1 MKAVDSFEHPDNIA
15 HFKHDCFLGN
25 QLIFNEFIESFS
37 INIGVMCKI
46 NIDFMYIPLPY
57 VLLLTD
63 IFTPTQP
70 SSSESYLKAADTL
83 RLYVEPL
90 TRSLKQSQ
98 YLPYRPRVSHSL
110 L

>member
-1 MKAVDSFEHPDNIA
+1 MIVFSETNF
-15 HFKHDCFLGN
+15 F
-25 QLIFNEFIESFS
+25 FNEFIESLS
-37 INIGVMCKI
+37 INVGVMCKI

-63 IFTPTQP
+63 IFTPTQH

-98 YLPYRPRVSHSL
+98 YMPYRPRVSHSL